1 MEGSS
6 QMSRKLVTI
15 RVIGKIIPIKDAD
28 SIELAFIDGWQSV
41 VKKGE
46 FKVGDEV
53 LYFEID
59 SYLPIR
65 NEFEF
70 LRKSSYRKIEST
82 NEEGFRLRT
91 IKLRGQ
97 LSQGLLLPL
106 KTFPE
111 INIDNNNADLSEILG
126 VKKWDPPLPTQISG
140 LVKGSFPGF
149 IPKTDVERIQNL
161 MEYITKY
168 KDSDFEISI
177 KLDGTSMT
185 VYKYDES
192 IGVCSRNL
200 ELKEDDNNSLWK
212 VAKKECIPA
221 LIKENKN
228 YALQG
233 ELIGPRIQGNK
244 ENLKEIEFYIFEIFD
259 IYKGKYLSTEERLE
273 FCERNNLKHVP
284 IIERNI
290 KYFQTVDN
298 IDDILKTAKGNSLYN
313 SCREGIVAK
322 KTDDGYVKFKVINN
336 DYLLKEV

>member
-1 MEGSS
+1 M
-6 QMSRKLVTI
+6 RKLVSVKTI
-15 RVIGKIIPIKDAD
+15 RRISPIKDANA
-28 SIELAFIDGWQSV
+28 IELAFVDGWQCV

-46 FKVGDEV
+46 FLVGDKA

-65 NEFEF
+65 DEFEF
-70 LRKSSYRKIEST
+70 LRKCCYKKIEST
-82 NEEGFRLRT
+82 DEEGFRLRT
-91 IKLRGQ
+91 IKLRGE

-106 KTFPE
+106 NTFPE
-111 INIDNNNADLSEILG
+111 LTDDIIKNTEDLSEILG
-126 VKKWDPPLPTQISG
+126 VKKYEPPVPAHLSG
-140 LVKGSFPGF
+140 IVKGVFPGF

-161 MEYITKY
+161 IEYITEY
-168 KDSDFEISI
+168 KNSDFEMTI

-185 VYKYDES
+185 VYKYNET

-212 VAKKECIPA
+212 VAKKASIPA

-233 ELIGPRIQGNK
+233 ELIGPGIQKNK
-244 ENLKEIEFYIFEIFD
+244 EKLKEVEFFIFEIYD
-259 IYKGKYLSTEERLE
+259 IDRGKYLSTKERLE

-284 IIERNI
+284 VLSSSI
-290 KYFQTVDN
+290 KYFRNNDILDN
-298 IDDILKTAKGNSLYN
+298 ILETAKGDSMYG
-313 SCREGIVAK
+313 SCREGIVLK

-336 DYLLKEV
+336 EYLLKERD